1 MYTLV
6 HNVQLNLMK
15 GGIYMIYINN
25 TNTNPYFN
33 MAVEEYILKEF
44 KEDCFMLWRN
54 QPCIIV
60 GKNQNTISEIN
71 LDYIK
76 ENNIPVIRRLSGG
89 GTVFHDLG
97 NLNFTFIKKDSEANF
112 NNFRKFTLP
121 ILNVLTSLN
130 INAEFSGRNDLTIDG
145 KKFSGNAQYNYKN
158 RVLHHGTL
166 LFSSNITDLSK
177 ALQAKPLKFQDKS
190 IKSVS
195 SRVTNISS
203 HLNKP
208 LSILEFEDLI
218 KNYVITENSSDCLY
232 DFTNQD
238 LNSINKLAKEKYST
252 WKWNFGNSPKYNFTN
267 EKRFSFGTIE
277 CSMQVQHGI
286 IKDISIY
293 GDFFSKLDISDI
305 EAKLIGVNHVESD
318 IKSALSTFNISDYFS
333 NAIIDDVLSCLI

>member
-1 MYTLV
+1 
-6 HNVQLNLMK
+6 
-15 GGIYMIYINN
+15 MIYINN

-60 GKNQNTISEIN
+60 GKNQNTLSEIN

-76 ENNIPVIRRLSGG
+76 ENNIPVVRRLSGG
-89 GTVFHDLG
+89 GIVFHDLG
-97 NLNFTFIKKDSEANF
+97 NLNFTFIKNDIEGNF

-121 ILNVLTSLN
+121 ILNVLTALN
-130 INAEFSGRNDLTIDG
+130 INAEFSGRNDLTIEG

-190 IKSVS
+190 IKSVL

-203 HLNKP
+203 HLKEP
-208 LSILEFEDLI
+208 LSIMEFEALI
-218 KNYVITENSSDCLY
+218 MNNVITKNSSDYLY
-232 DFTNQD
+232 DFTDND
-238 LNSINKLAKEKYST
+238 LYNINKLASEKYST
-252 WKWNFGNSPKYNFTN
+252 WEWNFGHSPKYNFLN
-267 EKRFSFGTIE
+267 EKKFSFGTVE
-277 CSMQVQHGI
+277 CTMQVQHGI

-305 EAKLIGVNHVESD
+305 EGKLIGVNHLESD
-318 IKSALSTFNISDYFS
+318 VKTVLLEFNISDYFL
-333 NAIIDDVLSCLI
+333 NATVEDILRCMF